1 MKVYLAI
8 DFGSTYTKLTAIDMD
23 NEVILAT
30 AKDITTVENDIMIG
44 FNKAFDKLKA
54 AISEKVDFDSVEF
67 VSKTACSSAAGGL
80 KMVAIGLVPELTA
93 EAAKKAALGAGARV
107 IKTYAYE
114 LNHRELEEIKST
126 PLDIILLAGGTD
138 GGNKDCIIHNAK
150 MIAEYKLNVPVVV
163 AGNKA
168 AIDEVELDIILLA
181 GGTDGG
187 NKDCIIHNAKMI
199 AEYKLNVPVV
209 VAGNKAAIDEVEAI
223 FKEAG
228 IDHFITENVMPFIN
242 KLNVEPC
249 REEIRKVFMGRIVEA
264 KGMKNAEEFIK
275 GILMPTPAAVL
286 KAAEV
291 LAEGTDDEDGIGD
304 LIVVDIGGATTD
316 IHSIA
321 KGEPTKPS
329 IMIKGLEE
337 PYAKRTV
344 DEDGI
349 GDLIVVDIGGATT
362 DIHSIAKGEPT
373 KPSIMI
379 KGLEEPYAKRTVEGD
394 LGMRYSAIALLEA
407 AGTRKIRNYLHDS
420 LKQVDVKANCQYRHD
435 HIKMVPQSEEEI
447 RFDEAMAMA
456 ATEIAMTRHC
466 GVLECVYTPMG
477 TMFNQ
482 SGKDLTEA
490 PYVIGT
496 GGVIIHSMNP
506 KGILKAGNFNEQDPV
521 HLKPQDPKFL
531 VDKTYILSSMGL
543 LAQEYPDLAVRIL
556 KKYLVEV

>member
-30 AKDITTVENDIMIG
+30 AKDITTVEEDIMIG
-44 FNKAFDKLKA
+44 FNKAYEKLKS
-54 AISEKVDFDSVEF
+54 AINEKVNFDSVEF

-114 LNHRELEEIKST
+114 LNHRELEEIRAT

-150 MIAEYKLNVPVVV
+150 MIAEHKLDVPVVV

-168 AIDEVELDIILLA
+168 AIDQ
-181 GGTDGG
+181 
-187 NKDCIIHNAKMI
+187 
-199 AEYKLNVPVV
+199 
-209 VAGNKAAIDEVEAI
+209 VEAI
-223 FKEAG
+223 FKEAE
-228 IDHFITENVMPFIN
+228 IDYFVTENVMPVIN
-242 KLNVEPC
+242 KLNVEPS
-249 REEIRKVFMGRIVEA
+249 REEIRKVFMNRIVEA

-316 IHSIA
+316 
-321 KGEPTKPS
+321 
-329 IMIKGLEE
+329 
-337 PYAKRTV
+337 V
-344 DEDGI
+344 
-349 GDLIVVDIGGATT
+349 
-362 DIHSIAKGEPT
+362 HSIAKGEPT

-394 LGMRYSAIALLEA
+394 LGMRYSSVALLEA

-420 LKQVDVKANCQYRHD
+420 LKQIDVKAACKYRHD
-435 HIKMVPQSEEEI
+435 HIKMVPQNEEEI

-496 GGVIIHSMNP
+496 GGVIIHSLNP
-506 KGILKAGNFNEQDPV
+506 QGILKAGNFSEQDPV
-521 HLKPQDPKFL
+521 HLKPMSPKFL

-543 LAQEYPDLAVRIL
+543 LAQDYPNLAVRIM

>member
-30 AKDITTVENDIMIG
+30 AKDITTVEEDIMIG
-44 FNKAFDKLKA
+44 FNKAYEKLKA
-54 AISEKVDFDSVEF
+54 VIKEKMDFDSVEF

-114 LNHRELEEIKST
+114 LNHRELEEIKAT

-150 MIAEYKLNVPVVV
+150 MIAEYKLDVPVVV

-168 AIDEVELDIILLA
+168 AIDQ
-181 GGTDGG
+181 
-187 NKDCIIHNAKMI
+187 
-199 AEYKLNVPVV
+199 
-209 VAGNKAAIDEVEAI
+209 VEAI
-223 FKEAG
+223 FKETE
-228 IDHFITENVMPFIN
+228 IDYFITENVMPVIN
-242 KLNVEPC
+242 KLNVEPS
-249 REEIRKVFMGRIVEA
+249 REEIRKVFMSRIVEA

-316 IHSIA
+316 VHSIA

-337 PYAKRTV
+337 PF
-344 DEDGI
+344 
-349 GDLIVVDIGGATT
+349 
-362 DIHSIAKGEPT
+362 
-373 KPSIMI
+373 
-379 KGLEEPYAKRTVEGD
+379 AKRTVEGD
-394 LGMRYSAIALLEA
+394 LGMRYSSVALLEA

-420 LKQVDVKANCQYRHD
+420 LKQIDVKAACQYRHD
-435 HIKMVPQSEEEI
+435 HIKMVPQTEEEI

-456 ATEIAMTRHC
+456 ATEIAMIRHC

-496 GGVIIHSMNP
+496 GGVIIHSLNP
-506 KGILKAGNFNEQDPV
+506 QGILKAGNFSEQDPV
-521 HLKPQDPKFL
+521 HLKPMSPKFL

-543 LAQEYPDLAVRIL
+543 LAQDYPNLAVRIM